1 MKQDCENRTQEQFEL
16 FYNEYSPFIFF
27 ETGKFFQQMEDREDC
42 AQTILLRLLERS
54 DSFLQL
60 SKEKKFAYILTSI
73 RNYAIDRLRKDR
85 HYPQEELNDN
95 LTSIDDLTIN
105 LVARERNRLLYRCLT
120 QISDASRSLIE
131 MYYFYGYDKYE
142 ISKKLHIS
150 PDSVRTYLSRARKA
164 LKKKLYENGYNSYQ
178 D

>member
-1 MKQDCENRTQEQFEL
+1 M
-16 FYNEYSPFIFF
+16 
-27 ETGKFFQQMEDREDC
+27 
-42 AQTILLRLLERS
+42 A
-54 DSFLQL
+54 
-60 SKEKKFAYILTSI
+60 SI

-85 HYPQEELNDN
+85 HYPQEEFNDN
-95 LTSIDDLTIN
+95 LASIDDQTIN
-105 LVARERNRLLYRCLT
+105 LVERERNRLLYRCLT